1 MKNLLRPLCIALAAA
16 SLFSG
21 CASRPQAPLELNV
34 VALNDFHG
42 NLEASK
48 FNYTDKG
55 QPATLAKAGG
65 IDTIGAALQAWRAE
79 DKDLMFVA
87 AGDLVGATPAI
98 SSMWADEPAL
108 TALSMLGMD
117 ASAAGNHE
125 FDQGRAELLR
135 QQHGGCV
142 SHRTGKAC
150 KLVPDFKGA
159 SFTYLAANVVD
170 KATGKTLLPAYKIEE
185 AKGVKVAFIGAVTKD
200 TPSVVLASGIAG
212 LSFLDEADSINKAM
226 AEVRAKGATVFV
238 VLIHEGG
245 HTGEAF
251 NEPDCKNLKGPIV
264 GISKRLDPAIK
275 LIISGHTHRGFQC
288 KVDGRTITQ
297 AEMGGHVLSRIKL
310 AVDPQSREL
319 RDIAVRNV
327 IMKPGEYP
335 ADPRID
341 AYLKLVKERSEAALA
356 RPVARVGAKSI
367 GRKLTGAG
375 EAPLGNL
382 IADAVLDASQGE
394 GVQIAFMNAGGMRK
408 DLDVGD
414 NLTAT
419 FGQAQVVLPF
429 SNTIVVM
436 DMTGAQ
442 IREVLEQQ
450 WIRAHADSHA
460 AMLQASRG
468 FSYAWD
474 ASKPNGQRVIPGSMK
489 LNGVAIDEARSYR
502 VAANNFLA
510 EGGDGFPAFAAA
522 ANKRDTQIVDLD
534 AFVGYLAKS
543 DKAGKPAG
551 SAEAAGRVERRN

>member
-1 MKNLLRPLCIALAAA
+1 MKNLLRPLCLALAAA
-16 SLFSG
+16 SLVSG
-21 CASRPQAPLELNV
+21 CALRPQAPLELNV

-55 QPATLAKAGG
+55 QPATLKAGG

-98 SSMWADEPAL
+98 SSMWADEPTL
-108 TALSMLGMD
+108 TAMSMLGMD
-117 ASAAGNHE
+117 ASSAGNHE

-135 QQHGGCV
+135 QQHGGCE
-142 SHRTGKAC
+142 SHRADKAC
-150 KLVPDFKGA
+150 KFEPNFKGA
-159 SFTYLAANVVD
+159 SFAYLAANVVD

-185 AKGVKVAFIGAVTKD
+185 SKGVKVAFIGAVLKD

-212 LSFLDEADSINKAM
+212 LSFLDEAESINKAM
-226 AEVRAKGATVFV
+226 PEARAKGATVFV

-245 HTGEAF
+245 HTDEGF
-251 NEPDCKNLKGPIV
+251 SEPDCKNLKGPIV
-264 GISKRLDPAIK
+264 GISQRLDPEIK
-275 LIISGHTHRGFQC
+275 LIVSGHTHKGFQC
-288 KVDGRTITQ
+288 KVGGRTITQ

-310 AVDPQSREL
+310 IVDQDTRAL
-319 RDIAVRNV
+319 RDVAVRNV

-335 ADPRID
+335 ADARID
-341 AYLKLVKERSEAALA
+341 SYLKLVKERSEAALA
-356 RPVARVGAKSI
+356 RPLARVGAKAVV
-367 GRKLTGAG
+367 RKLNDAG

-382 IADAVLDASQGE
+382 IADAVLEAAQAE
-394 GVQIAFMNAGGMRK
+394 GAQVAFMNGGGMRK
-408 DLDVGD
+408 DLDVAD

-419 FGQAQVVLPF
+419 FGQAQVILPF

-442 IREVLEQQ
+442 LYQALEQQ
-450 WIRAHADSHA
+450 WIRKHADSQA
-460 AMLQASRG
+460 EMLHASRG

-474 ASKPNGQRVIPGSMK
+474 ASKPKGQRVVPGSVK
-489 LNGVAIDEARSYR
+489 LDGVALDAAKTYR

-510 EGGDGFPAFAAA
+510 EGGDGFVAFAQAA
-522 ANKRDTQIVDLD
+522 DKRNTQILDLD
-534 AFVGYLAKS
+534 AFVRYLVRN

-551 SAEAAGRVERRN
+551 SAMPAGRVVRVN